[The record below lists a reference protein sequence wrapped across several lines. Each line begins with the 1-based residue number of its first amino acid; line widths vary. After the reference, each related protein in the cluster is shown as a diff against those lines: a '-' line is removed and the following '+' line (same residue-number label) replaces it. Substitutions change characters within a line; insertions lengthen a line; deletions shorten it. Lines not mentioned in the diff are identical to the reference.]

1 MRREWAQR
9 FSSVDQVEEVS
20 DFRESIRGLEQAVS
34 PLNLGQGWAISKQRV
49 VNRFTPNGVKGIPQ
63 QNV

>member
-20 DFRESIRGLEQAVS
+20 DFRESIRGLEQAVP
-34 PLNLGQGWAISKQRV
+34 PLNLGQGWAIS
-49 VNRFTPNGVKGIPQ
+49 N
-63 QNV
+63 NVL